1 MKSHLELH
9 RENRVLRDQLARV
22 VRELDKQRMFALALA
37 ERIYAAHEV
46 LARLAERRKGKP

>member
-9 RENRVLRDQLARV
+9 HENRVLRDQLARV